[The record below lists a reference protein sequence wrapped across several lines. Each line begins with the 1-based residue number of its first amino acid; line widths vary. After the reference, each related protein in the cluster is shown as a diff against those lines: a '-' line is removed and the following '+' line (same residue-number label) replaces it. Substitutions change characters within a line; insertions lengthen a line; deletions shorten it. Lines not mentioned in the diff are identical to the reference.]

1 MTDIPSPT
9 NQTPQALE
17 PSSSQ
22 DASPSLLLRFDGKAL
37 ANLALGSAI
46 ALATLLV
53 IPDSIAL
60 IPNAVSLIAWAI
72 QAIGLWISALILW
85 YVSFLAI
92 SHGVAF
98 FTKGVQL
105 TPQGIKLWRFGKT
118 ISTESIVGLGMEPQ
132 HFFSK
137 VFSLKVPAQ
146 RLTIYA
152 LNKNGTKM
160 QPQILPS
167 YLFNDDEFKKMVR
180 QLAMDKF
187 NIRVNDG
194 PFLLFQEPALGQIMV
209 TYKTMSRARVVLSV
223 IIAGALA
230 LFLVRTATVNY
241 LYNSANRQFKLG
253 NYLEAYE
260 NYKTVT
266 EMNPVFPMAWQNLA
280 GAEFRLGKVES
291 ARAHWER
298 ALALKPDLVEPKVS
312 LSYLYIQ
319 QRDFLRAK
327 LLLDRA
333 LKIAPQDIPS
343 LINLSDLNMRLGHTK
358 TALRIARFVLDKQP
372 NNELAT
378 CLVAQGRIKMGHPA
392 EALRFLQL
400 NHKKYGNH
408 ASTFCT
414 LVTGEA
420 LLETGRVQEAIG
432 LFNSILQVSPGNSD
446 ALLDLARARMKEH
459 DNPGALEAL
468 HKVNY
473 QNNPW
478 PLLYMAQ
485 IYFDNKD
492 PARSRELLNQALEP
506 DRSEHQDANSLA
518 LASRLALNLGD
529 KALALRLS
537 QEAMAIEPITPEA
550 LQVFG
555 HAIKK

>member
-9 NQTPQALE
+9 NPISTAQDPL
-17 PSSSQ
+17 SSKVTGQ
-22 DASPSLLLRFDGKAL
+22 PILLRFDSKAL
-37 ANLALGSAI
+37 ANLALGSAMV
-46 ALATLLV
+46 LATLLV

-60 IPNAVSLIAWAI
+60 IPNAVSLIAWVI

-85 YVSFLAI
+85 YISFLAI

-105 TPQGIKLWRFGKT
+105 DANGIRLWRFGKT
-118 ISTESIVGLGMEPQ
+118 ISFDSIVGLGMEPQ
-132 HFFSK
+132 HFFTK
-137 VFSLKVPAQ
+137 VFSLKAPAQ

-152 LNKNGTKM
+152 LNKNGKKM

-167 YLFNDDEFKKMVR
+167 YLFNDEEFKKMVQ
-180 QLAMDKF
+180 QLALEKF
-187 NIRVNDG
+187 HTNIGDG
-194 PFLLFQEPALGQIMV
+194 EFLLFQEQALEQIMN
-209 TYKTMSRARVVLSV
+209 TYKTMSRARVVLSL
-223 IIAGALA
+223 IIAGALV

-241 LYNSANRQFKLG
+241 LYNSANREFKLG
-253 NYLEAYE
+253 NYREAYE
-260 NYKTVT
+260 KYKAVT

-280 GAEFRLGKVES
+280 GAEFRLGKIES
-291 ARAHWER
+291 ARSHWER

-319 QRDFLRAK
+319 QREFLRAK

-333 LKIAPQDIPS
+333 LKVAPQDIPS

-378 CLVAQGRIKMGHPA
+378 CLVAQGRIKMGYPA
-392 EALRFLQL
+392 EALRFLQIS
-400 NHKKYGNH
+400 HKKYGRGS
-408 ASTFCT
+408 STFCT

-420 LLETGRVQEAIG
+420 LLETGRTQEAIG
-432 LFNSILQVSPGNSD
+432 LFDNVLQVSPGNTD
-446 ALLDLARARMKEH
+446 ALLDLARARMKGN

-485 IYFDNKD
+485 IYFDTKD
-492 PARSRELLNQALEP
+492 LVRSRELLNQAL
-506 DRSEHQDANSLA
+506 DSNRADNQDANSLA

-529 KALALRLS
+529 KALALKLS

-555 HAIKK
+555 SANKK